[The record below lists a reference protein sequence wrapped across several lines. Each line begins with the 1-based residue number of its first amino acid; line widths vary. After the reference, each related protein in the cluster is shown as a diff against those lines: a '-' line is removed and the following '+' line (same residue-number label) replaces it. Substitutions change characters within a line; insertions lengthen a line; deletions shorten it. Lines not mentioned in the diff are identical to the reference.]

1 MKNHTHTPHYCC
13 GVPVTDSCPVCG
25 ATGLAAAR
33 HAESVAETEAI
44 LADKPF
50 KERLERSIKQAEEGK
65 TLTIEEV
72 GVILQSSEEEH
83 AADVPAEPD
92 TADAPAAKR
101 GRRKK

>member
-1 MKNHTHTPHYCC
+1 MNNHTYTPHYHC

-50 KERLERSIKQAEEGK
+50 KERLERSIKQAKEGK

-72 GVILQSSEEEH
+72 GARLQSGEQEP
-83 AADVPAEPD
+83 AADVPAEP
-92 TADAPAAKR
+92 AEEPAAKR
-101 GRRKK
+101 GRSKK